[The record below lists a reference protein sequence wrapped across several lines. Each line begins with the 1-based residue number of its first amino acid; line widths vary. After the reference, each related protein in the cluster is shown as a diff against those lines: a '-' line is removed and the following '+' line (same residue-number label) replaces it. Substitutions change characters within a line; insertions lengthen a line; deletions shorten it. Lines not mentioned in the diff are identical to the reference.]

1 MAYDTSKLA
10 SLQNLKDVATRIK
23 KEYLAAISKAGH
35 ASFQKSEAV
44 PEVSEA
50 QENIL
55 YLVKNAETG
64 FYDVYALVDGAV
76 ERIDDTSV
84 DLEGYVTDEE
94 LTAAL
99 EGLGGGAL
107 YEGTKTDLT
116 ATDGSV
122 IEAYFAEH
130 TDIVLKQGDV
140 FVVTTI
146 VDGKEYAKSAYSY
159 TGTDWEAMTGNVD
172 ADKVIMSEDLMLA
185 GDYDR
190 IGNWTKDKNG
200 TLNKEVAGKS
210 VLAVLKEITSK
221 TLQPTITAQPSIP
234 SFSLTGAAAVEAGT
248 KVNPASYSGASLNAG
263 SYKYGPATGVVASN
277 WKVERITNAGTVE
290 IANVDAATLTA
301 GTDNNDGNGFI
312 IGDQG
317 GDNVVS
323 SLKYRATATHGAG
336 VQAQDNLGGAS
347 NPAVAIA
354 AGTKTKDTSAYTPY
368 RNIFYG
374 ATAAKPDLNSE
385 YIRTLT
391 KSGNAYSARTF
402 KIEVAAGAQRVAI
415 ACISGK
421 TGVTKIINESAMN
434 ADVTATFDKS
444 TVKVE
449 GANGYTAVEY
459 NVWVFEP
466 AKPYENSATLAV
478 TLG

>member
-35 ASFQKSEAV
+35 ASFQKAEAV
-44 PEVSEA
+44 PTPEEA

-55 YLVKNAETG
+55 YLVRNTETG

-94 LTAAL
+94 LTTAL

-107 YEGTKTDLT
+107 YEGTKTSLD

-122 IEAYFAEH
+122 IEAYFTEH
-130 TDIVLKQGDV
+130 STITPKQGDV

-146 VDGKEYAKSAYSY
+146 VGSKEYAKSAYSY
-159 TGTDWEAMTGNVD
+159 TGEDWEAMTGNVD

-185 GDYDR
+185 GDYDH

-200 TLNKEVAGKS
+200 TLNKETAGKS

-234 SFSLTGAAAVEAGT
+234 SFSLTGAGAVEAGT
-248 KVNPASYSGASLNAG
+248 TVNPASYSGASLNAG

-277 WKVERITNAGTVE
+277 WKVERITNTGTVE
-290 IANVDAATLTA
+290 VANVDAAALTA
-301 GTDNNDGNGFI
+301 GTDDNGGNGFI

-336 VQAQDNLGGAS
+336 VQAKDNIGGNS
-347 NPAVAIA
+347 NPAVAIT
-354 AGTKTKDTSAYTPY
+354 AGTKIKETSAYTPF

-374 ATAAKPDLNSE
+374 ATANKPTLDSA
-385 YIRTLT
+385 YIRGLT
-391 KSGNAYSARTF
+391 KSGNAYSART
-402 KIEVAAGAQRVAI
+402 ITLNVPAGTQRVAI
-415 ACISGK
+415 ACLATK
-421 TGVTKIINESAMN
+421 TGVTQIKNVTALG
-434 ADVTATFDKS
+434 ADVTDTFVES
-444 TVKVE
+444 TVNVE
-449 GANGYTAVEY
+449 GANGYTAVAY
-459 NVWVFEP
+459 KVWTFEP
-466 AKPYENSATLAV
+466 AKAYENAAELTV